1 LEKKLFRPVTIC
13 KTETT
18 INNENSYNLHG
29 QEIISG
35 QVLLHMMQKLI
46 SIFNPHMGIATK
58 SNIINKIGK
67 GQTEIIMPTANHLVM
82 KIQGKSNT
90 NGNKKSAITIVDNG
104 LCESKSHVLAEK
116 LDTLLKDDNGKLQD
130 PGLYLEDVKGT
141 FIGGFA
147 FITRSNKW
155 ITCATDV
162 LGVKSLWYSTE
173 NGFAVASEKKYLEMT
188 GYYNIEKVD
197 PRSTPSYDTEEGT
210 LHTYSTYEL
219 KPSVEPATKQP
230 DEIIEELY
238 RLLGESVSRCLPPSR
253 IGILFSGGVDSTLVS
268 MLCKKYSKQD
278 ICCYVAGLENEI
290 QAPDVQHAR
299 KIANELELPLKIIE
313 VSLEETEEILK
324 KIVPLIETTSVPMA
338 GVALPTYIAGRAAK
352 EDGIN
357 VLFTGSGADEMF
369 GGYNRHKKATDLNS
383 ECLKDTLNIH
393 LKDTYRD
400 GLIAS
405 ELELDLRSP
414 FLNRHVAEYALGI
427 PAALKLNEKGN
438 KMILRQVA
446 ERAGIPAE
454 FALRNK
460 KAAQYGSKFDRAIE
474 KLAKRT
480 GYKNKTDYL
489 KNMEKNYKPK
499 LGVLFS
505 SGKDSHFAMYKM
517 KEAGYPIECLIT
529 VKSKNPDSYMF
540 HTPNINMASLQSEAM
555 GIPLLEQETAGEK
568 EVELDDLKKAIEKA
582 KKEYGTEG
590 VVTGALY
597 STYQKERIEGICSEL
612 GMYVYSPLWHMDQE
626 EEMHKLLEEK
636 FHFLFSSIAA
646 YGLNNKWL
654 GKEITKNEIDELV
667 KLNDKIGLNVAGEG
681 GEFESF
687 VLDCPLYSRR
697 IEIKKS
703 TVIDIDEYTARLNIE
718 DAILVQKDRTQN
730 E

>member
-1 LEKKLFRPVTIC
+1 M
-13 KTETT
+13 
-18 INNENSYNLHG
+18 
-29 QEIISG
+29 EI
-35 QVLLHMMQKLI
+35 K
-46 SIFNPHMGIATK
+46 
-58 SNIINKIGK
+58 
-67 GQTEIIMPTANHLVM
+67 
-82 KIQGKSNT
+82 GKSNT
-90 NGNKKSAITIVDNG
+90 NGNKKTATTIVDSG
-104 LCESKSHVLAEK
+104 LCEIKSHALAEK
-116 LDTLLKDDNGKLQD
+116 MDTLLTDEFGNLQD
-130 PGLYLEDVKGT
+130 PGLYLEDFKRDL
-141 FIGGFA
+141 IGGCA
-147 FITRSNKW
+147 FISRSKRW
-155 ITCATDV
+155 ITCATDL

-173 NGFAVASEKKYLEMT
+173 DGFAVASEKKYLAMA

-197 PRSTPSYDTEEGT
+197 PRSTLSYDTEEGT
-210 LHTYSTYEL
+210 LHTYSDYEL

-230 DEIIEELY
+230 DEIIEQLY
-238 RLLGESVSRCLPPSR
+238 RLLGDSVSRCLPPSR
-253 IGILFSGGVDSTLVS
+253 TGVLFSGGVDSTLVS

-278 ICCYVAGLENEI
+278 ICCYVAGLESEI

-299 KIANELELPLKIIE
+299 KIANELDLPLKVIE

-324 KIVPLIETTSVPMA
+324 KLVPLIETTSVPMV
-338 GVALPTYIAGRAAK
+338 GVALPTYIAARAAK
-352 EDGIN
+352 EDGVS

-369 GGYNRHKKATDLNS
+369 GGYNRHKRATDLNN

-393 LKDTYRD
+393 LEDTYRD

-446 ERAGIPAE
+446 ERTGIAAE
-454 FALRNK
+454 FAFRSK
-460 KAAQYGSKFDRAIE
+460 KAAQYGSKFDRGIE
-474 KLAKRT
+474 KLAKRA

-505 SGKDSHFAMYKM
+505 SGKDCHFAMYKM
-517 KEAGYPIECLIT
+517 QDAGYPIKCLIT

-540 HTPNINMASLQSEAM
+540 HTPNINMASLQSQAM

-568 EVELDDLKKAIEKA
+568 EVELDDLKKAIVKA
-582 KKEYGTEG
+582 KKEYGIEG

-597 STYQKERIEGICSEL
+597 STYQKERIENICSEL
-612 GMYVYSPLWHMDQE
+612 GMHVYSPLWHMNQE

-646 YGLNNKWL
+646 YGLSNKWL
-654 GKEITKNEIDELV
+654 GKEITKNEIEELV
-667 KLNDKIGLNVAGEG
+667 KLNGKIGLNIAGEG

-687 VLDCPLYSRR
+687 VLDCPLYSKR

-703 TVIDIDEYTARLNIE
+703 TIIDSDEYTARLNIE
-718 DAILVQKDRTQN
+718 DAILVQKERVQR

>member
-1 LEKKLFRPVTIC
+1 MEKKLFGSVTKY
-13 KTETT
+13 KTENT
-18 INNENSYNLHG
+18 INNENSYNLQG
-29 QEIISG
+29 QGIING
-35 QVLLHMMQKLI
+35 QVLIYMMHKLI
-46 SIFNPHMGIATK
+46 SIFNPHMSIATK
-58 SNIINKIGK
+58 NNIINKIGK
-67 GQTEIIMPTANHLVM
+67 GQTEIIMPTANHLLM
-82 KIQGKSNT
+82 KIQGKCNT
-90 NGNKKSAITIVDNG
+90 NGNKKSAITIVDSG

-116 LDTLLKDDNGKLQD
+116 LDTLLKDENGEMQD
-130 PGLYLEDVKGT
+130 PGLYIEDLKRDL
-141 FIGGFA
+141 IGGLA
-147 FITRSNKW
+147 FIARDNHW

-173 NGFAVASEKKYLEMT
+173 DGFAVASEKKYLEMT

-197 PRSTPSYDTEEGT
+197 PRSTLSYDTEEGT
-210 LHTYSTYEL
+210 LHTYSNYEL

-230 DEIIEELY
+230 DEIIEQLY
-238 RLLGESVSRCLPPSR
+238 RLLGESVNRCLPPSR

-299 KIANELELPLKIIE
+299 KIANKLDLPLKVIE

-324 KIVPLIETTSVPMA
+324 KIVPLIETTSVPMV
-338 GVALPTYIAGRAAK
+338 GVALPTYIAAQAAK

-369 GGYNRHKKATDLNS
+369 GGYNRHKKATDLNN

-393 LKDTYRD
+393 LEDTYRD

-405 ELELDLRSP
+405 ELGLDLRSP

-427 PAALKLNEKGN
+427 PAALKLNENGN

-446 ERAGIPAE
+446 EKAGIPAE

-460 KAAQYGSKFDRAIE
+460 NAAQYGSKFDRAIE
-474 KLAKRT
+474 KLAKRA

-489 KNMEKNYKPK
+489 KNMEKSYKPK

-505 SGKDSHFAMYKM
+505 SGKDCHFAMYKM
-517 KEAGYPIECLIT
+517 EEAGYPIKCLIT

-582 KKEYGTEG
+582 KKEYGIEG

-612 GMYVYSPLWHMDQE
+612 GMNVYSPLWHMDQE
-626 EEMHKLLEEK
+626 EEMHKLLEEN

-646 YGLNNKWL
+646 YGLSSKWL
-654 GKEITKNEIDELV
+654 GKEITKKEIDELV

-687 VLDCPLYSRR
+687 VLDCPLYSKR

-703 TVIDIDEYTARLNIE
+703 TIIDIDEYTARLNIE
-718 DAILVQKDRTQN
+718 DAILVQKDRTQR